1 MCVGY
6 KYVRK
11 IYKYLSIF
19 FCCSF
24 LLLHWVH
31 TNCYKG
37 NTSLLTSFPF
47 PLHIRIKVT
56 LKVKTKQ
63 QNNSRIYDEFQ
74 TQSVKV
80 WTRPQI
86 WAHKTSKCTCEPHVT
101 FPKLL
106 GLRLVLGYPNSK
118 ENLVFS
124 LSC

>member
-1 MCVGY
+1 M
-6 KYVRK
+6 
-11 IYKYLSIF
+11 
-19 FCCSF
+19 
-24 LLLHWVH
+24 
-31 TNCYKG
+31 
-37 NTSLLTSFPF
+37 TSFPF
-47 PLHIRIKVT
+47 PLHFRIKVT

-106 GLRLVLGYPNSK
+106 GLRLVLVYPNSK